1 MYVKKHIDFLICLL
15 TLSLS
20 YNDCMATIRRLPS
33 VEHNF
38 QLVITKVYE
47 DGDQDLL
54 QDEDESEYFSVNT
67 IRDLTECL
75 GFVSGRRESILDR

>member
-1 MYVKKHIDFLICLL
+1 
-15 TLSLS
+15 
-20 YNDCMATIRRLPS
+20 MATIRRLPS

-54 QDEDESEYFSVNT
+54 QDEDESEHLSVNT
-67 IRDLTECL
+67 ILRL
-75 GFVSGRRESILDR
+75 

>member
-1 MYVKKHIDFLICLL
+1 
-15 TLSLS
+15 
-20 YNDCMATIRRLPS
+20 MATIRRLPG

-54 QDEDESEYFSVNT
+54 EDEDESERST
-67 IRDLTECL
+67 IQKI
-75 GFVSGRRESILDR
+75 SHILIQTS

>member
-1 MYVKKHIDFLICLL
+1 
-15 TLSLS
+15 
-20 YNDCMATIRRLPS
+20 MATIRRLPS

-54 QDEDESEYFSVNT
+54 QDEDESEYLCEYFPEN
-67 IRDLTECL
+67 IIEL
-75 GFVSGRRESILDR
+75 F

>member
-1 MYVKKHIDFLICLL
+1 MHVCCAEHVEFLLILPF
-15 TLSLS
+15 SPS

-54 QDEDESEYFSVNT
+54 QDEDESEYLSVNT
-67 IRDLTECL
+67 FLKT
-75 GFVSGRRESILDR
+75 

>member
-1 MYVKKHIDFLICLL
+1 MHVCCAKHTNSLLIFLP
-15 TLSLS
+15 LSLS
-20 YNDCMATIRRLPS
+20 YNDCMATVRRLPS

-54 QDEDESEYFSVNT
+54 QDEDESKHLWAIT
-67 IRDLTECL
+67 ILRT
-75 GFVSGRRESILDR
+75 

>member
-1 MYVKKHIDFLICLL
+1 MHVGYTRHFNLLLIFLP
-15 TLSLS
+15 LSLS

-54 QDEDESEYFSVNT
+54 QDEDESEHLSANT
-67 IRDLTECL
+67 ILRT
-75 GFVSGRRESILDR
+75 

>member
-1 MYVKKHIDFLICLL
+1 MHVCYTKRIDFLLIILP
-15 TLSLS
+15 LSPS

-54 QDEDESEYFSVNT
+54 QDEDESEYLCEYFPEN
-67 IRDLTECL
+67 IIE
-75 GFVSGRRESILDR
+75 FF